1 MEATVSRPRHR
12 ERPPSFLDEDIQE
25 EEETV
30 APSTTERRGFNDPDL
45 VERVKTL
52 EVINDDPSRNQ
63 EEEEEEDRDIRD
75 STKPSYLN
83 LENIRSLGDNSP
95 KNERVPESKYPRVTK
110 IPQSMVPQVIQQQQQ
125 QYAYIIQD
133 PQMSQPVYDLYSNN
147 SYFSTQPYP
156 LTINDQS
163 ILSPS
168 APPLSLPP
176 SRPHSPPSFHKI
188 FLQGGQGNGAAP
200 IGTTNPAP
208 QAKRPM
214 DAQEPVERFSRYISM
229 FDCPFCLKNLSADE
243 PVVSLGCCKRPYHLN
258 CAGSRSQWFAFN
270 SKPGTV
276 QRSFCPYCT
285 RPDTDEDRIIS
296 NIKKKRRAMEKVAE
310 EAITSLFHDN
320 DKQLKVFDIIGEA
333 LSTSS
338 PTYSFELLK
347 QLKIPFV
354 NKFSW
359 SFKFGGTG
367 GGKSGDDK
375 ATESRLEFDD
385 DTGVPKEE
393 ADSGGA
399 QQQQSIPQPAAPQS
413 SGGNSDDPSV
423 QVIHILKRIDERR
436 KMIEKRVSGGRITSL
451 ERRIFDSFLNS
462 NPIEPLQTL
471 LSKKSSGNWLGPDGS
486 SRITYRGLVDNGV
499 GLGKLLSWGF
509 CLSTLELELGMTEG
523 REDLEYGGF
532 EPSMLK
538 TMGDEILALHERY
551 RIDADYLLERFHITV
566 EQLAALELHS
576 TSLAILGFT
585 THKLCLMGMVK
596 THIPLMNIHLER
608 WIETLCMRKEHIFIL
623 DINGRDLIRGE
634 GVLYSSTWNMD
645 SIMKRFN
652 LTFHESEFL
661 GFPEATRREH
671 EIEAAAAASA
681 KAAALE
687 AEVSKR
693 AGIRDPNPVSEQQ
706 RSYEMR
712 HQHLEI
718 CPPYSP
724 QPPAAAR
731 EQQVAVNH
739 RYYSQPSQNQPIPP
753 QQQQQQHYRQYDQVT
768 AMRPRPRRPP
778 MAAGNPHRN
787 MLMDPRNTQQHMT
800 SATQFLP
807 SQRAT
812 ANRRPSPSITLGEYS
827 VSSLSYR
834 PNKDALPQMYI
845 PGAKMSVKNRFH

>member
-12 ERPPSFLDEDIQE
+12 ERPLSLVDEDIQE
-25 EEETV
+25 EEAETV
-30 APSTTERRGFNDPDL
+30 ASSTTERRGFNDPDL

-63 EEEEEEDRDIRD
+63 EEEEDRDIRD
-75 STKPSYLN
+75 STKPSYLK

-95 KNERVPESKYPRVTK
+95 KNERDTESKYPRVTK
-110 IPQSMVPQVIQQQQQ
+110 IPQSMVPQVMQQQQQQ
-125 QYAYIIQD
+125 QYAYIVQD

-156 LTINDQS
+156 LTANDQL
-163 ILSPS
+163 ILSPPT
-168 APPLSLPP
+168 APPVSLPP
-176 SRPHSPPSFHKI
+176 SRPHSPPSFHRI
-188 FLQGGQGNGAAP
+188 FLQGSQGNGAAP

-208 QAKRPM
+208 QAQRSM

-229 FDCPFCLKNLSADE
+229 FDCPFCLKNLSANE

-276 QRSFCPYCT
+276 QRSFCPYCA

-310 EAITSLFHDN
+310 DAITSLFNDN
-320 DKQLKVFDIIGEA
+320 DKQLKVFDIIGEV

-367 GGKSGDDK
+367 GGESGDDK
-375 ATESRLEFDD
+375 ATGSRLEFD
-385 DTGVPKEE
+385 DTGVPKE
-393 ADSGGA
+393 AGSGDA
-399 QQQQSIPQPAAPQS
+399 QQQQSIPQPAAPQPS

-436 KMIEKRVSGGRITSL
+436 KMIEKRVSGGRITPL

-538 TMGDEILALHERY
+538 TLGDEILALHERY

-596 THIPLMNIHLER
+596 AHIPLMNIHLER

-634 GVLYSSTWNMD
+634 GALYSSTWNME

-671 EIEAAAAASA
+671 EIEAAAAA
-681 KAAALE
+681 KAAALAAE
-687 AEVSKR
+687 ASKR
-693 AGIRDPNPVSEQQ
+693 AENRTPNPASENK
-706 RSYEMR
+706 RAHEMR
-712 HQHLEI
+712 PQHIEI
-718 CPPYSP
+718 CAPYSP
-724 QPPAAAR
+724 QPPAAR
-731 EQQVAVNH
+731 EQQAAAANRRHHHPFQLSREQMASRQEFYDNYGKEEYMRKILPPVIDLPGPSICTLYNNPQRWVQ
-739 RYYSQPSQNQPIPP
+739 RGVPSPSRSIPSQ
-753 QQQQQQHYRQYDQVT
+753 H
-768 AMRPRPRRPP
+768 
-778 MAAGNPHRN
+778 
-787 MLMDPRNTQQHMT
+787 
-800 SATQFLP
+800 
-807 SQRAT
+807 AT
-812 ANRRPSPSITLGEYS
+812 ANRRPPPRVTLGEHS

-834 PNKDALPQMYI
+834 PSKDALPQMEI
-845 PGAKMSVKNRFH
+845 PGAKMSVKNRFN